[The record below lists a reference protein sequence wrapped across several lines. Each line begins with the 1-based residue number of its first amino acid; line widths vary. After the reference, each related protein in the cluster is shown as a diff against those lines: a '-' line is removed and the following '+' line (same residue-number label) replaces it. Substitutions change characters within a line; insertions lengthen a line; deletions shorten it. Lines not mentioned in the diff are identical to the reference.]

1 MNIENLFGVHEQALS
16 LRTKRSEVLA
26 SNLANADTPGYK
38 AKDMDFNQVLKDFSN
53 NQNVTL
59 ASTNKA
65 HLSSNG
71 QKGGNAY
78 NPEIELIERTP
89 LQTSLDGN
97 TVDTQVESAKLAE
110 NNMRFLASL
119 RIIDMKIKCFTTAL
133 RGE

>member
-1 MNIENLFGVHEQALS
+1 MNIENLFGVHEQALN
-16 LRTKRSEVLA
+16 LRVKRAEVLA
-26 SNLANADTPGYK
+26 SNISNADTPGYK
-38 AKDMDFNQVLKDFSN
+38 AKDMEFNSVLKEMAN
-53 NQNVTL
+53 NQKGTTLVT
-59 ASTNKA
+59 TNKG

-71 QKGGNAY
+71 YGM
-78 NPEIELIERTP
+78 PDIEFTDRIP

-133 RGE
+133 KGE

>member
-1 MNIENLFGVHEQALS
+1 MNIENLFGVHEQALN
-16 LRTKRSEVLA
+16 LRVKRAEVLA
-26 SNLANADTPGYK
+26 SNIINADTPGYK
-38 AKDMDFNQVLKDFSN
+38 AKDMEFNNVLKEMASNQKGMLTSTNKNHFSN
-53 NQNVTL
+53 N
-59 ASTNKA
+59 A
-65 HLSSNG
+65 NG
-71 QKGGNAY
+71 V
-78 NPEIELIERTP
+78 PDVELIERKP

>member
-1 MNIENLFGVHEQALS
+1 MNIENLFGIHEKALN
-16 LRTKRSEVLA
+16 LRVKRAEVIS
-26 SNLANADTPGYK
+26 SNIANSDTPGYK
-38 AKDMDFNQVLKDFSN
+38 AKDMEFNQVLKDLSS
-53 NQNVTL
+53 NQNGML

-65 HLSSNG
+65 HLTGNG
-71 QKGGNAY
+71 NKSGNGY
-78 NPEIELIERTP
+78 SPDIELIDRVP

>member
-1 MNIENLFGVHEQALS
+1 MNIENLFGIHEKALN
-16 LRTKRSEVLA
+16 LRVKRAEVIS
-26 SNLANADTPGYK
+26 SNIANADTPGYK
-38 AKDMDFNQVLKDFSN
+38 AKDMKFDQVLKDLAGN
-53 NQNVTL
+53 HGML

-65 HLSSNG
+65 HLNGSGSNS
-71 QKGGNAY
+71 GNGY
-78 NPEIELIERTP
+78 NPEIELIDRLP

-119 RIIDMKIKCFTTAL
+119 RIIDMKIKCFSTAL

>member
-1 MNIENLFGVHEQALS
+1 MNIENLFGIHEQALN
-16 LRTKRSEVLA
+16 LRIQRAQVLA
-26 SNLANADTPGYK
+26 SNISNADTPGYK
-38 AKDMDFNQVLKDFSN
+38 AKDMEFNTVLKEMAS
-53 NQNVTL
+53 NQNSTL
-59 ASTNKA
+59 SATHKG

-71 QKGGNAY
+71 YGVAD
-78 NPEIELIERTP
+78 IELIERKP

-119 RIIDMKIKCFTTAL
+119 RIIDMKIKCFSTAL

>member
-1 MNIENLFGVHEQALS
+1 MNIENLFGVHEQALN
-16 LRTKRSEVLA
+16 LRVKRAEVLA
-26 SNLANADTPGYK
+26 SNIINADTPGYK
-38 AKDMDFNQVLKDFSN
+38 AKDMEFNSVLKEMASN
-53 NQNVTL
+53 QTGML
-59 ASTNKA
+59 TSTNKN
-65 HLSSNG
+65 HISNNTNG
-71 QKGGNAY
+71 V
-78 NPEIELIERTP
+78 PDIELIERKP